1 MNKKVLLVT
10 LFDEGNIGNRLQN
23 YALQTKLISY
33 GVEVTTLDNYYTT
46 DFSTSFKLKMLIKRL
61 LIKIGF
67 KKYKID
73 YERYQSLKNIMLS
86 NINFDNTNLYNVIK
100 IKNEDSFK
108 HDWSQYELAISGSDQ
123 VWHKWKH
130 DLNELPY
137 YYLEFMPKEKRTS
150 YAASFGFEEFP
161 QNDIEQ
167 HIKGLQGMNKISCR
181 EQSGCNLVHKYV
193 GKEAVRVLDPTLL
206 LSADEWRNIEHKSGD
221 IQIINLKKKYVF
233 MYFLGE
239 ITDEYYDFIRS
250 TMEENNINEVFD
262 FFDES
267 KSHFVEKGPS
277 EFINLIDNA
286 EYVFTDS
293 FHCTVFSLLFNKR
306 FKVFRRQQTGF
317 EKMFGRIEDLLAS
330 KGALEHIYGET
341 EIKPTNDFD
350 KLYNDSIKYLELILN
365 I

>member
-61 LIKIGF
+61 LINIGF

-73 YERYQSLKNIMLS
+73 YGRYQSLKNIMLS

>member
-1 MNKKVLLVT
+1 
-10 LFDEGNIGNRLQN
+10 
-23 YALQTKLISY
+23 
-33 GVEVTTLDNYYTT
+33 
-46 DFSTSFKLKMLIKRL
+46 
-61 LIKIGF
+61 
-67 KKYKID
+67 
-73 YERYQSLKNIMLS
+73 
-86 NINFDNTNLYNVIK
+86 
-100 IKNEDSFK
+100 
-108 HDWSQYELAISGSDQ
+108 
-123 VWHKWKH
+123 
-130 DLNELPY
+130 
-137 YYLEFMPKEKRTS
+137 
-150 YAASFGFEEFP
+150 
-161 QNDIEQ
+161 
-167 HIKGLQGMNKISCR
+167 
-181 EQSGCNLVHKYV
+181 
-193 GKEAVRVLDPTLL
+193 
-206 LSADEWRNIEHKSGD
+206 
-221 IQIINLKKKYVF
+221 

>member
-1 MNKKVLLVT
+1 M
-10 LFDEGNIGNRLQN
+10 
-23 YALQTKLISY
+23 
-33 GVEVTTLDNYYTT
+33 
-46 DFSTSFKLKMLIKRL
+46 
-61 LIKIGF
+61 
-67 KKYKID
+67 
-73 YERYQSLKNIMLS
+73 
-86 NINFDNTNLYNVIK
+86 
-100 IKNEDSFK
+100 
-108 HDWSQYELAISGSDQ
+108 AISGSDQ